1 MLKSKM
7 LLPMLL
13 TLFDDGGQGGN
24 GGQGDSGNNP
34 NNNDN
39 ARFTYEQ
46 LDEIATS
53 RSERA
58 ARSAVADY
66 LRKQGLNETEI
77 TAAIADY
84 KEKKKSSQPDVSAV
98 EKERDDAR
106 AELQKLK
113 NEKILAKKG
122 VKEEDLDYV
131 MFKVEKLVDDKTDFE
146 KAAAKF
152 LKDNPRFTSS
162 AAGSYRIVSSSTGSD
177 TQNSR
182 GKNGSINDA
191 IRNAIR
197 R

>member
-152 LKDNPRFTSS
+152 LKDNPRFTGS
-162 AAGSYRIVSSSTGSD
+162 AAGSYRIVSGSTGSD
-177 TQNSR
+177 TQNSG